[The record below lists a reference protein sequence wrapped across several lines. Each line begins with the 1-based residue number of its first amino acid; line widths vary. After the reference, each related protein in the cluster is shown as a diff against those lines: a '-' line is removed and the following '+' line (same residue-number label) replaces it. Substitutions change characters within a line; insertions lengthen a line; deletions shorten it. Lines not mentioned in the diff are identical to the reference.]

1 MKYLI
6 LLLFVSCGTKTKV
19 FDLTNE
25 VETLES
31 QLNETRDKLN
41 EYQTAY
47 LQLLKKH
54 PDCAYQFGKI
64 IEKNNIK

>member
-1 MKYLI
+1 M
-6 LLLFVSCGTKTKV
+6 

-25 VETLES
+25 IETLES

-47 LQLLKKH
+47 LQLLEKH